1 MQKAIT
7 ATEGFS
13 SARKNMG
20 APCNHRAPGFSSKLL
35 AILLLLW
42 LTAASFAPAAQLR
55 ESKAHPKAPP
65 TSIEIN
71 HASAED
77 FERLPG
83 IGPELARR
91 IVDYRTKHG
100 PFHRVEDL
108 LVVRGI
114 GPKKWKA
121 LRPHLR
127 VEPHS

>member
-1 MQKAIT
+1 M
-7 ATEGFS
+7 
-13 SARKNMG
+13 
-20 APCNHRAPGFSSKLL
+20 RAPRNHCALGFSSKLL

-42 LTAASFAPAAQLR
+42 LTAASLAPAAQHK
-55 ESKAHPKAPP
+55 ESKEQTKAPP

-91 IVDYRTKHG
+91 IVAYRKKHG
-100 PFHRVEDL
+100 PFRRVEDV
-108 LVVRGI
+108 LVIRGI

-127 VEPHS
+127 VDEKSAV